1 MKLYICIVFIIT
13 SFFHA
18 QANNEKQI
26 DLILENSLKNFNE
39 IKFNESLKKANHALK
54 ISEKNNYSKGKAASC
69 IYIAKVLLEVGAYN
83 EGLYYLEKAEKEPFV
98 DTAVN
103 FKTEVCRLRG
113 RAYGNLKMY
122 TLAGKEFHKQIQ
134 YSYKIKDSLKRNF
147 SLVWAHQNL
156 SQIFELQNKRD
167 SLWKH
172 LKSQES
178 ILKKMNEKEV
188 YHMLYTTYTQKADE
202 YIAANDLP
210 RAEFYLQK
218 AFRLLKKYHVSY
230 QHDALEVLGK
240 LMDKN
245 GNKKKAIEYYEKAL
259 QNAIAIGDGD
269 GEKHLYKVL
278 GNYYT
283 ENKLDIAKANEYLYK
298 YQSISD
304 SIDLHNKQAVEA
316 VLAQIVEKKDKEITN
331 SLLDSKYLNTLILI
345 FSFLIISFFY
355 FKSKRQK
362 LLLEKKE
369 QTIEEKQV
377 LTEELTGKLND
388 KKFYEVIRLAKNYS
402 PEFIILFKEVYPEF
416 YNNLTSKYQNLTLND
431 IKLCAFIKLNFS
443 NKEIA
448 EYDHISLRTVESKK
462 YRLRKK
468 LNLSGDV
475 DFNVW
480 IRNM

>member
-1 MKLYICIVFIIT
+1 MIT

-54 ISEKNNYSKGKAASC
+54 IAEKINYSKGKAASC

-83 EGLYYLEKAEKEPFV
+83 EGIYYLEKAEQEPFV

-103 FKTEVCRLRG
+103 YKTEICRLRG

-122 TLAGKEFHKQIQ
+122 QLAGKEFHKQIQ
-134 YSYKIKDSLKRNF
+134 YSYKIKDILKRNF

-156 SQIFELQNKRD
+156 SQIFEMQNKRD

-172 LKSQES
+172 LKIQES

-202 YIAANDLP
+202 YITANDLQ

-218 AFRLLKKYHVSY
+218 AFGLLKKYHVPY

-245 GNKKKAIEYYEKAL
+245 GNKKKAIECYEKAL

-269 GEKHLYKVL
+269 AEKHLYKVL

-283 ENKLDIAKANEYLYK
+283 ENKFDIAKANGYLYK

-316 VLAQIVEKKDKEITN
+316 VLAQIVEKKDKEITS
-331 SLLDSKYLNTLILI
+331 SLLDYKYLNTLILI
-345 FSFLIISFFY
+345 CSFLIISFFY

-362 LLLEKKE
+362 LLLKKKE
-369 QTIEEKQV
+369 QTIEEKKV
-377 LTEELTGKLND
+377 LTEELTGRLND
-388 KKFYEVIRLAKNYS
+388 KKFNEVIRLAKNYS

-416 YNNLTSKYQNLTLND
+416 YNNLTSKYENLTLND

-448 EYDHISLRTVESKK
+448 EYDHVSLRTVESKK

-468 LNLSGDV
+468 LNLSGDI